1 MFLTPTLLCIV
12 QPGVNVPLFQG
23 ELTMQFKRSS
33 RLHTLTPTPCPEIL
47 IAMNASFFFLILS
60 LLFLGYMTDWNKHV
74 LFLMLVSTGLW
85 MTMIW
90 CVCWSRNPSE
100 RSADGFRV
108 YWQVCTRDH

>member
-1 MFLTPTLLCIV
+1 MILTPSLFCIV

-23 ELTMQFKRSS
+23 ELTMKFIRSS
-33 RLHTLTPTPCPEIL
+33 RLHILMPTPWTDL

-90 CVCWSRNPSE
+90 CVSWSRNLNE
-100 RSADGFRV
+100 RPADGFRV
-108 YWQVCTRDH
+108 YWQVCTRNH